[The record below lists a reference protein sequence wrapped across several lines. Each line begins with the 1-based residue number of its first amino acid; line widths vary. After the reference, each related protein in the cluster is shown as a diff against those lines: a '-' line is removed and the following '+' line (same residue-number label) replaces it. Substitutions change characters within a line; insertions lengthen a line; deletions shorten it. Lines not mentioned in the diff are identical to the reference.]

1 MPFLVII
8 YTVAICYMLLDGV
21 PIESQH
27 RNASLS
33 FLLLPST
40 RSDDG
45 LHTKPTVFSRTE
57 VYR

>member
-1 MPFLVII
+1 VPFLVII
-8 YTVAICYMLLDGV
+8 YTVAICYMSPDGV

-45 LHTKPTVFSRTE
+45 LRTKPPVFSRTE
-57 VYR
+57 IYR